1 MFGDKLV
8 VRQILVESA
17 DDIVAIAVGVR
28 QVHVE
33 LVPRGL
39 GETHKIEPMPGPAFA
54 VVRRIE
60 QAVND
65 LLASARRIVSQE
77 GIDLRGRRWQT
88 DQIVSHTAEQR
99 ALVGLMRRRE
109 AVCFEL
115 GEDKPVH
122 RVERPVSLAHL
133 GRRCPLDR
141 LKGPVL
147 AAFLEIKL
155 LGDCRRAASHDAFGP
170 RRSHFD
176 PGRQIGDL
184 GVGQLALG
192 RHAQIGVL
200 IADRLDEQALVRLA
214 GHKSRSPV
222 AAFEHGGPAI
232 QPQIRFRLL
241 VPPG

>member
-1 MFGDKLV
+1 M
-8 VRQILVESA
+8 
-17 DDIVAIAVGVR
+17 
-28 QVHVE
+28 
-33 LVPRGL
+33 GL
-39 GETHKIEPMPGPAFA
+39 
-54 VVRRIE
+54 
-60 QAVND
+60 D
-65 LLASARRIVSQE
+65 LS
-77 GIDLRGRRWQT
+77 GCRWQT

-141 LKGPVL
+141 LKSPML
-147 AAFLEIKL
+147 AAFLEVEVL
-155 LGDCRRAASHDAFGP
+155 DDGCRSAARIRFGP

-176 PGRQIGDL
+176 PGGQVGDL
-184 GVGQLALG
+184 RVGQSALG
-192 RHAQIGVL
+192 GHAQIGVL

-232 QPQIRFRLL
+232 QPQIRLRLL
-241 VPPG
+241 VRPVTAVAILH